1 MSNIGGRPMG
11 SKNQPGH
18 SAGGLRPGAGR
29 KQVEKSKTA
38 APAPKIQVTIP
49 TGSASH
55 ATPPSKL
62 SASFILILLN

>member
-38 APAPKIQVTIP
+38 APA
-49 TGSASH
+49 
-55 ATPPSKL
+55 
-62 SASFILILLN
+62 ILILLN